1 MSVELRPAA
10 DRHYWANEWLTSWQS
25 FPATGNY
32 DLFGNAHG
40 VLVVHNDD
48 VVAAGEGLD
57 AHQHQNMEILTWVL
71 EGAVRHKDSRGHELV
86 MQPGTLGYMRAGSGI
101 THSEKNADTSHRGE
115 RLRVVQMWVAP
126 HSDGLEP
133 SHAERDLA
141 AALASGE
148 PVVAASGRAEHRDS
162 GAIEIANRF
171 AALHLA
177 QPRAGQTIEL
187 PAAPFGHL
195 YVARGQVSVN
205 GAEPIV
211 EGDALRTTD
220 AGPLTVTAV
229 DDAEIVYWEMHAAFD
244 V

>member
-1 MSVELRPAA
+1 MTTEVIRAA
-10 DRHYWANEWLTSWQS
+10 DRHHWANEWLTSWQS

-48 VVAAGEGLD
+48 LVDAGEGLD

-71 EGAVRHKDSRGHELV
+71 DGSVAHKDSHGTQVVLR
-86 MQPGTLGYMRAGSGI
+86 PGTLGHMRAGRGI
-101 THSEKNADTSHRGE
+101 THSERNADTRHSGE

-126 HSDGLEP
+126 HADGLDP
-133 SHAERDLA
+133 SHAERDFT
-141 AALASGE
+141 AALESGA
-148 PVVAASGRAEHRDS
+148 PVVAASGRPEHAGT
-162 GAIEIANRF
+162 GALEIANRF

-177 QPRAGQTIEL
+177 RPRAGQRIEL
-187 PAAPFGHL
+187 PSAPFGHL
-195 YVARGQVSVN
+195 YVARGTVEVDRL
-205 GAEPIV
+205 GTLA

-220 AGPLTVTAV
+220 SAITLTAV
-229 DDAEIVYWEMHAAFD
+229 DDAEIVYWEMHASFD